1 MFSFLL
7 KLIHLRV
14 GYKKG
19 KSQPR
24 AHVPLSLVVYLPR
37 TSLTFDPPPHDL
49 SAARLAGTAALPS
62 DDAHLSLLQW
72 HRRLLIF
79 SICQLDAPHSC
90 VCLCVCLSDM
100 CSVTSDSLRPHGL
113 YSLPGYSV
121 WLIHLIPV
129 CVCVHVCVCLCVCLC
144 ACSINVWLLA
154 TPRTVACQVTLSG
167 WSTSF
172 LCVCVCTSV
181 CVCVCVSVCRVCVR
195 SRLTPC
201 DPRTVPGY
209 SVWLIHL
216 IPVCVCL
223 CVLSHVWLLAT
234 PWMVARQAPG
244 FMQCP
249 RHIPWS
255 GSPSPT
261 QGNFPALPDVS
272 PARQAASSPVRHPE
286 SPYYPSLVS
295 AWPSTPV
302 TQHSPLWP
310 SSPAPQSNT
319 VISITSLINCV
330 LRIPNSHICSLT
342 TH

>member
-79 SICQLDAPHSC
+79 SICQLDAPHS
-90 VCLCVCLSDM
+90 
-100 CSVTSDSLRPHGL
+100 
-113 YSLPGYSV
+113 
-121 WLIHLIPV
+121 
-129 CVCVHVCVCLCVCLC
+129 CVCLCVCLC

-244 FMQCP
+244 FVQCP

-261 QGNFPALPDVS
+261 QGIFPALPDVS